1 MAKKNIFNEICDAIT
16 EIKKIL
22 ASPDVKN
29 ELLRKTLGDRLL
41 ELLNELYE
49 AHIKGTSRSK
59 KTRTK
64 KTNTMK
70 EERHERKTNTAVSS
84 AESSK

>member
-1 MAKKNIFNEICDAIT
+1 MAKKNLIKEVCDAIT

-29 ELLRKTLGDRLL
+29 ELLRKTLENRKL

-49 AHIKGTSRSK
+49 AVKKKASIRPTKPNTPNYHRKNNLNKGD
-59 KTRTK
+59 
-64 KTNTMK
+64 
-70 EERHERKTNTAVSS
+70 RHETK
-84 AESSK
+84 